1 MTSIHPTRIPG
12 RWSAGFA
19 LDYHTISSD
28 FVGHDEYGHPKF
40 DTKRSEL
47 GELLYRLK
55 YGSDSAVIV
64 EIGAAATEFL
74 RSWNP
79 GVGLIVPVPPSRTRG
94 LQPVSVLAETIGKNL
109 GLPVRSDAVTR
120 VKAVPQLKDVFEYD
134 ARVKL
139 LHEAHSAEPAIA
151 EGKRILLFDDLFR
164 SGATMNS
171 ITETLYQGG
180 KASEVFVL
188 TITRTR
194 SRS

>member
-1 MTSIHPTRIPG
+1 MASIHPTKIPG

-19 LDYHTISSD
+19 LDYHTISSE

-55 YGSDSAVIV
+55 YGSDSAVIQ

-109 GLPVRSDAVTR
+109 ALPVRSDAVTR
-120 VKAVPQLKDVFEYD
+120 LKAVPQLKDVFEYD

-139 LHEAHSAEPAIA
+139 LHEVHSAEPAIA

>member
-1 MTSIHPTRIPG
+1 MASIHPTNIPG
-12 RWSAGFA
+12 RWIAGFA
-19 LDYHTISSD
+19 LDYHTLSSD
-28 FVGHDEYGHPKF
+28 FIGHDEYGHPMF

-47 GELLYRLK
+47 GDLLYRLK
-55 YGSDSAVIV
+55 YGADGAVIE
-64 EIGAAATEFL
+64 EIVGAATAFL

-79 GVGLIVPVPPSRTRG
+79 SVNLIVPVPPSRVRR
-94 LQPVSVLAETIGKNL
+94 LQPVSELAGAIGKNL
-109 GLPVRSDAVTR
+109 GLPVRSDVVTR
-120 VKAVPQLKDVFEYD
+120 VKTVPQLKDVFEYD

-139 LHEAHSAEPAIA
+139 LQGVHSAKLDIA

-171 ITETLYQGG
+171 ITETLYQDG
-180 KASEVFVL
+180 KASEVFAL

>member
-1 MTSIHPTRIPG
+1 MASIHPTKIPG

-19 LDYHTISSD
+19 LDYHTVSSD

-47 GELLYRLK
+47 GDLLYRLK
-55 YGSDSAVIV
+55 YGSDGAVIE
-64 EIGAAATEFL
+64 EIVITATEFI
-74 RSWNP
+74 RTWNP
-79 GVGLIVPVPPSRTRG
+79 GFALIVPVPPSRVRS
-94 LQPVSVLAETIGKNL
+94 LQPVLVLADAIGKNL
-109 GLPVRSDAVTR
+109 GLPVRPDAITR
-120 VKAVPQLKDVFEYD
+120 AKANPQLKDVFGYD

-139 LHEAHSAEPAIA
+139 LQGAHSADPAIVQ
-151 EGKRILLFDDLFR
+151 GNRILLFDDLFR

-171 ITETLYQGG
+171 ITETLYGIG
-180 KASEVFVL
+180 KASEVFAL

>member
-1 MTSIHPTRIPG
+1 MASIHPTKIPG

-55 YGSDSAVIV
+55 YGSDSAVIE

-74 RSWNP
+74 RTWNP
-79 GVGLIVPVPPSRTRG
+79 GVGLIVPVPPSRARG
-94 LQPVSVLAETIGKNL
+94 LQPVSVLAEMIGKNL
-109 GLPVRSDAVTR
+109 GLPVRSDAITR
-120 VKAVPQLKDVFEYD
+120 VKAVPELKDVFGYD

-139 LHEAHSAEPAIA
+139 LNEAHSAEPAIS

-171 ITETLYQGG
+171 ITETLYQDG

>member
-1 MTSIHPTRIPG
+1 MASIHPTEIPG
-12 RWSAGFA
+12 RWRAGFA
-19 LDYHTISSD
+19 LDYHTVSSE

-55 YGSDSAVIV
+55 YGSDSVVIEEIAVT
-64 EIGAAATEFL
+64 ATEFL
-74 RSWNP
+74 KIWNP
-79 GVGLIVPVPPSRTRG
+79 GCACIVPVPPSRERR
-94 LQPVSVLAETIGKNL
+94 LQPVLVLAEAIGKNL
-109 GLPVRSDAVTR
+109 GMPVRSDAITK
-120 VKAVPQLKDVFEYD
+120 VKAIPQLKDVFEYD

-139 LHEAHSAEPAIA
+139 LQGAHSADPTIVQ
-151 EGKRILLFDDLFR
+151 GNGILLFDDLFR

-171 ITETLYQGG
+171 ITETLYGIG
-180 KASEVFVL
+180 KASDVFVL